1 MARFADDGDFKF
13 PDEVENETKV
23 KAESEDELQI
33 EIEGDAEVKIEVE
46 DDTPP
51 EDRFVEP
58 MTEEVKQELEKAD
71 ESKDYSF
78 NVKTKFKQYKK
89 AWHDERRAKEAAYRE
104 QQEALEVAQRI
115 LDENRQ
121 LKQMLQKG
129 ETELIDNYKTSAELE
144 VDKAERN
151 YKEAYDSGDSEKLLE
166 AQKEL
171 MRAEMK
177 LDKAKNFKPTVQ
189 ITENDVQTTQKPPAQ
204 PQMDPKVATWV
215 SQNQWF
221 VDPNKRGMR
230 RYAEGVHEDLA
241 ERYGKAF
248 IGTDE
253 YFKSIDKEV
262 RKRFPEEFA
271 SSEPN
276 DEEKPQRTKPST
288 VVAPAKRSTAPKKV
302 VLSKTQVGLA
312 KKLGLTPEQYAR
324 ELAKLEN

>member
-1 MARFADDGDFKF
+1 MATKDDFQF
-13 PDEVENETKV
+13 PDEI
-23 KAESEDELQI
+23 EDEKK
-33 EIEGDAEVKIEVE
+33 GTDIEVEYDEESDELKVEIE
-46 DDTPP
+46 DDTPV

-58 MTEEVKQELEKAD
+58 LDEKAKEELEKAD
-71 ESKDYSF
+71 ESKDYTN

-104 QQEALEVAQRI
+104 QQEALQIAQRM
-115 LDENRQ
+115 LDENKQ
-121 LKQMLQKG
+121 LKQMLKQG
-129 ETELIDNYKTSAELE
+129 ETELISNYQASAEME

-151 YKEAYDSGDSEKLLE
+151 YKDAYDSGDSERLLE

-189 ITENDVQTTQKPPAQ
+189 IPENNVQTTQKQ
-204 PQMDPKVATWV
+204 PVQQQMDPKVAAWV

-221 VDPNKRGMR
+221 VSPEKRGMR

-271 SSEPN
+271 SEQN
-276 DEEKPQRTKPST
+276 DEEKPQRTRPGT

-324 ELAKLEN
+324 ELQKLEN